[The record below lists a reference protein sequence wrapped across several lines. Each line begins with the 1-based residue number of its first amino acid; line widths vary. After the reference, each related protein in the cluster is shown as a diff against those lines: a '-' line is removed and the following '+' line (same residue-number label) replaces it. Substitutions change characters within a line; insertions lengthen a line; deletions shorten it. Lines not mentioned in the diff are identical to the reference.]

1 MITYLYWAVVFGMA
15 LGFVFLFAA
24 RLDNW
29 KFAMISAALILLF
42 GWAAYFFHFQQLFV
56 KRWGGVM
63 AVTVPEGHLHVAA
76 TWKDDNL
83 WIENYDPA
91 TNRCIFSE
99 YSRGNLLEG
108 KVTIKNCNP
117 LVPNAAKIAPIPP
130 DLPR

>member
-1 MITYLYWAVVFGMA
+1 MITYLYWAVVFGMVVGA
-15 LGFVFLFAA
+15 VFLIGG

-29 KFAMISAALILLF
+29 KFAMISAALILLV

-56 KRWGGVM
+56 KRFGGVM
-63 AVTVPEGHLHVAA
+63 TVSVPDGQLHITA

-99 YSRGNLLEG
+99 YSRGNMLEG

-117 LVPNAAKIAPIPP
+117 LGHRALPSAADTSAP
-130 DLPR
+130 